1 MNMNTSIHLMTSG
14 GLKTSATFY
23 STQNRNSYFNMTKKN
38 FLNRIRLYILIS
50 SNIATK
56 SVKQTARL
64 VIDGGA
70 DAIQLR
76 EKTISDSEFIT
87 LAGEVREITTRSG
100 TILIIN
106 DRVHVA
112 REINADGV
120 HLGQQDMSVLEA
132 RDIIGKNKIIGVSTH
147 SIMQAK
153 QAQKDG
159 ADYIAIGPIYPT
171 KTKDYEPSIGIKVIQ
186 ELSGAVNIPIIA
198 IGAITLKNL
207 DEVLKAG
214 ASRVAACSAI
224 IGSKDIYS
232 STKQYKEKLN
242 GTQTHG

>member
-1 MNMNTSIHLMTSG
+1 MSEVLH
-14 GLKTSATFY
+14 
-23 STQNRNSYFNMTKKN
+23 
-38 FLNRIRLYILIS
+38 RIRLYVLIS
-50 SNIATK
+50 SSIATK
-56 SVKQTARL
+56 SIKETARL

-76 EKTISDSEFIT
+76 EKTIYDSEFIS
-87 LAGEVREITTRSG
+87 LAGEVRDITTRSG
-100 TILIIN
+100 TLLIIN

-120 HLGQQDMSVLEA
+120 HLGQQDMSVLAA
-132 RDIIGKNKIIGVSTH
+132 RDIIGDEKIIGVSTH
-147 SIMQAK
+147 SAIQAR

-171 KTKDYEPSIGIKVIQ
+171 KTKEYEPSIGIEIIQ
-186 ELSGAVNIPIIA
+186 EISGAVNIPFIA

-214 ASRVAACSAI
+214 ASRVAICSAI
-224 IGSKDIYS
+224 IGSKDIL
-232 STKQYKEKLN
+232 STTRQFNNKLTTE
-242 GTQTHG
+242 GS

>member
-1 MNMNTSIHLMTSG
+1 MT
-14 GLKTSATFY
+14 
-23 STQNRNSYFNMTKKN
+23 RKN
-38 FLNRIRLYILIS
+38 FLNRTRLYVLIS

-56 SVKQTARL
+56 SVTETVRL

-76 EKTISDSEFIT
+76 EKTIPDYEFT
-87 LAGEVREITTRSG
+87 SLASEVRNITTKSG
-100 TILIIN
+100 ALLIIN

-120 HLGQQDMSVLEA
+120 HLGQHDMSALEA
-132 RDIIGKNKIIGVSTH
+132 RNIIGNEKIIGISTH
-147 SIMQAK
+147 SIIQAR

-171 KTKDYEPSIGIKVIQ
+171 RTKDYEPSIGIEVLQKIS
-186 ELSGAVNIPIIA
+186 EAIDIPFIA
-198 IGAITLKNL
+198 IGAITLENL
-207 DEVLKAG
+207 DEVLNAG
-214 ASRVAACSAI
+214 ASRVAVCSAI

-232 STKQYKEKLN
+232 STKRYKEKLN
-242 GTQTHG
+242 GT

>member
-1 MNMNTSIHLMTSG
+1 
-14 GLKTSATFY
+14 
-23 STQNRNSYFNMTKKN
+23 MTKKD
-38 FLNRIRLYILIS
+38 LLHRIRLYVLIS
-50 SNIATK
+50 SSIATK
-56 SVKQTARL
+56 SVKETSRL

-76 EKTISDSEFIT
+76 EKTISDSEFIS
-87 LAGEVREITTRSG
+87 LAGEVHDITTKRGSL
-100 TILIIN
+100 LIIN

-132 RDIIGKNKIIGVSTH
+132 RDIIGNEKIIGVSTH
-147 SIMQAK
+147 SVIQAK

-171 KTKDYEPSIGIKVIQ
+171 KTKDHEPSVGIEVIR
-186 ELSGAVNIPIIA
+186 EISGAVNIPFIA
-198 IGAITLKNL
+198 IGAITLDNL

-214 ASRVAACSAI
+214 ASRIAACSAI

-232 STKQYKEKLN
+232 STRQFKEKLD
-242 GTQTHG
+242 GSQVHR

>member
-1 MNMNTSIHLMTSG
+1 MTR
-14 GLKTSATFY
+14 KD
-23 STQNRNSYFNMTKKN
+23 
-38 FLNRIRLYILIS
+38 FLNRIRLYVLIS
-50 SNIATK
+50 SSIATR
-56 SVKQTARL
+56 SVKETARL

-76 EKTISDSEFIT
+76 EKAISDREFIS
-87 LAGEVREITTRSG
+87 LAGEVRDITTKRGSL
-100 TILIIN
+100 LIIN

-132 RDIIGKNKIIGVSTH
+132 RDIIGNEKIIGVSTH
-147 SIMQAK
+147 SIMQAR

-171 KTKDYEPSIGIKVIQ
+171 KTKGYEPSIGIEVIQ
-186 ELSGAVNIPIIA
+186 KISGEEVNIPIIA
-198 IGAITLKNL
+198 IGAITLENL

-214 ASRVAACSAI
+214 ASRVAVCSAI
-224 IGSKDIYS
+224 ISSKDIYS
-232 STKQYKEKLN
+232 STKQYKEKLH
-242 GTQTHG
+242 GTHADG